1 MCGSENPFFG
11 TQNDMVVIKEPCVGG
26 VNAVWHEY
34 CTSVT
39 GSAGVDP
46 EAPWSYYNIRWHK
59 VLVTPG
65 TFFKMMNDVKK
76 VLRFFILFYF
86 FFPVVLKTNKK
97 KCLKV

>member
-11 TQNDMVVIKEPCVGG
+11 TQNDMVIIKEPCVGG

-59 VLVTPG
+59 VLVAQSAGDTQPPG
-65 TFFKMMNDVKK
+65 TFLKM
-76 VLRFFILFYF
+76 IF
-86 FFPVVLKTNKK
+86 FFFFPPVVLKTNKQ